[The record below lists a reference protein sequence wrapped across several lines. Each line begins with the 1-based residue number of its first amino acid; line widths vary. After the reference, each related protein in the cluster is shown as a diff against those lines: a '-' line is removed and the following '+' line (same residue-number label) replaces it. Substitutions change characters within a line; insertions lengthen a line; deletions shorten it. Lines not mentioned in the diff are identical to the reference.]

1 MTLECLI
8 RRFFSVKILCK
19 KKTKQKTKQKNRT
32 FFPKWLFSIYSNGPI
47 QFWHPQ
53 PMVAQSIWRGTWFK
67 EKNIESTLPEDSFT
81 HKFHIV
87 GPGKYAYILNYLHLK
102 ESVFL
107 HFDTLDFFFTKRC
120 FVPSLIEISSRVL
133 KIYQKCK

>member
-1 MTLECLI
+1 MHLPYIIFYDIGVLDK
-8 RRFFSVKILCK
+8 KIFLRKNSMQK
-19 KKTKQKTKQKNRT
+19 KKPKQKTKQKNRT

-53 PMVAQSIWRGTWFK
+53 PMVAQSILRGTWFK

-87 GPGKYAYILNYLHLK
+87 GPGKYAYIPNYLHLK
-102 ESVFL
+102 KSVFL

-120 FVPSLIEISSRVL
+120 FVPSLIEIS
-133 KIYQKCK
+133 